1 MNRRLF
7 AVAPVDGPGGAE
19 IHLLRLL
26 TGLAS
31 QGWEIALTTPD
42 HGRLRD
48 AALDAGYD
56 WRALP
61 VGGLGR
67 GAGDPGRRSRH
78 PGGAGGGR
86 PYSADGVYTRSVLEA
101 AAAHGLE
108 HYPWSEEA
116 PGPMRNLDVL
126 VLPAY
131 EEPFGTVLAEGV
143 AVGTPVVATR
153 ADGLPEVVEDRVE
166 RVEGLIAA

>member
-1 MNRRLF
+1 MNRRLL
-7 AVAPVDGPGGAE
+7 AVVLYGA
-19 IHLLRLL
+19 
-26 TGLAS
+26 
-31 QGWEIALTTPD
+31 
-42 HGRLRD
+42 D
-48 AALDAGYD
+48 A
-56 WRALP
+56 
-61 VGGLGR
+61 VF
-67 GAGDPGRRSRH
+67 
-78 PGGAGGGR
+78 
-86 PYSADGVYTRSVLEA
+86 TRSVLEA